1 MNRTRHC
8 IACLAVFLSAGAA
21 HATDLNVV
29 GLFPGKA
36 LVSINGGQPRTLSAG
51 QRTEEGVILVSSD
64 RDSATFDVD
73 GKRRV
78 LKLGQHHSL
87 PSANPS
93 NQTVTLA
100 ADSRGHFF
108 VNGQVNGAQVR
119 FLVDTGA
126 TWVALSSADA
136 ARLAIDYRK
145 GEQNLMNTANGIA
158 SAYKVKL
165 DSVRVGDITLN
176 NVDAVVMEGSGPGIA
191 LLGMSFLNRME
202 MRRNGETMVLTKK
215 F

>member
-8 IACLAVFLSAGAA
+8 IACLALFLCAGAA
-21 HATDLNVV
+21 QGTDVNVV

-36 LVSINGGQPRTLSAG
+36 VVSINGAEPRTLSVG
-51 QRTEEGVILVSSD
+51 RKTDEGVTLLSSD
-64 RDSATFDVD
+64 RDSATFEVD
-73 GKRRV
+73 GGKRT
-78 LKLGQHHSL
+78 LKMGQHY
-87 PSANPS
+87 SAPAGKAT
-93 NQTVTLA
+93 QTVTLA

-108 VNGQVNGAQVR
+108 INGQVNGAQVR

-126 TWVALSSADA
+126 TWVSLSREDA
-136 ARLAIDYRK
+136 VRLAIDYRK
-145 GEQNLMNTANGIA
+145 GEPSLMNTANGVA
-158 SAYKVKL
+158 PAYKIKL
-165 DSVRVGDITLN
+165 DSVRVGDITAA

-202 MRRNGETMVLTKK
+202 MRRDGQTMVLTKK

>member
-1 MNRTRHC
+1 MIRMRDC
-8 IACLAVFLSAGAA
+8 IACLALSLCAGAA
-21 HATDLNVV
+21 HATDVNVV

-36 LVSINGGQPRTLSAG
+36 VVSINGGAPRTLSVG
-51 QRTEEGVILVSSD
+51 QKTDEGVTLVSSD
-64 RDSATFDVD
+64 HGAATMDID

-78 LKLGQHHSL
+78 MQMGQHY
-87 PSANPS
+87 SAPGNS
-93 NQTVTLA
+93 SQQSVTLA

-126 TWVALSSADA
+126 TWVALSAADA
-136 ARLAIDYRK
+136 SRLAIDYRK
-145 GEQNLMNTANGIA
+145 GEPNLMSTANGVA
-158 SAYKVKL
+158 AAYKVKL
-165 DSVRVGDITLN
+165 DSVRVGDITAS
-176 NVDAVVMEGSGPGIA
+176 NVDAVVMEGAGPSIA

-202 MRRNGETMVLTKK
+202 MKRDGQTMVLIKK